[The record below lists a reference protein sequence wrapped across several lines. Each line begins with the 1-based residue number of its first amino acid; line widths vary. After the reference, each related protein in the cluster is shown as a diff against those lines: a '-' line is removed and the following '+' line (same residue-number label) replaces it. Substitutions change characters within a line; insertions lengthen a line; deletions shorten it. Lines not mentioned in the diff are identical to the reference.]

1 MPKIVT
7 AEDRAM
13 ILDLFAQGWAK
24 KRIARKIGRAPST
37 VADVLGAEDRGARRQ
52 RESERR
58 IKPAPARPMGP
69 LPVLDTGFIRAPT
82 KAQLM
87 SRRG

>member
-1 MPKIVT
+1 MPRPISDEER
-7 AEDRAM
+7 AEIAK
-13 ILDLFAQGWAK
+13 LYNEGWAK

-58 IKPAPARPMGP
+58 IRPAPARPIGP
-69 LPVLDTGFIRAPT
+69 LPVADTGWFAPLTRDQLRAG
-82 KAQLM
+82 K
-87 SRRG
+87 